1 MKSKGFTLIEL
12 LVVIAIIALL
22 MSILMPS
29 LRLAREQA
37 RSIACRANVRTLVF
51 AWLMYKDANDNRL
64 PEPNTNSRSWV
75 DVPPNPGS
83 STIEQK
89 KEYIK
94 RGTMW
99 PYVEKVEVYRCQS
112 DRRKKVPAHANAYR
126 TYSIAGGLGWNG
138 FGVAKGCMKF
148 SDIKRPDSKY
158 VFIAECDTRGYNM
171 NSWVM
176 NPSTNSWVDPFGIW
190 HKNNTSTLGYAD
202 GRVGMQV
209 FRGQGLIDWNKAALT
224 GIGFSFFRTPEGEDE
239 LEDVRIMKEGYAY
252 KTLN

>member
-1 MKSKGFTLIEL
+1 MKSKAFTLIEL

-22 MSILMPS
+22 MAVLMPS

-64 PEPNTNSRSWV
+64 PIPNTNPQSWV

-112 DRRKKVPAHANAYR
+112 DRRKNVPAHANAYR
-126 TYSIAGGLGWNG
+126 TYSISGGLGTQ
-138 FGVAKGCMKF
+138 FKKF
-148 SDIKRPDSKY
+148 SDVKRPADKY
-158 VFIAECDTRGYNM
+158 VFLAECDTRGYNI
-171 NSWVM
+171 NSWIM
-176 NPSTNSWVDPFGIW
+176 NPSTNSWIDPFGIW
-190 HKNNTSTLGYAD
+190 HKNNSSTLGYAD
-202 GRVGMQV
+202 GRVGMQT
-209 FRGQGLIDWNKAALT
+209 FRGQGLIDWNLAALS
-224 GIGFSFFRTPEGEDE
+224 GVGFSFGRTPSDDAER
-239 LEDVRIMKEGYAY
+239 EDVRIMKEGYAY
-252 KTLN
+252 K